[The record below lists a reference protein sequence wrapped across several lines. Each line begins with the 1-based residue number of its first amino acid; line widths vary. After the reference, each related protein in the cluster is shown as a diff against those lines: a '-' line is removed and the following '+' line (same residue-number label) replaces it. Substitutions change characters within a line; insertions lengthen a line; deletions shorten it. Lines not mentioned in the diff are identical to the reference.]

1 MTSEAFSAA
10 TPPVAWARLL
20 FTPERTRSLSQDL
33 WHSRQER
40 HVRPDG
46 SCEVSFPYS
55 DDPALLDDIL
65 LFGPDVEVLAPQVL
79 RLNVQRRL
87 LAAIGQYASGADPGI
102 FP

>member
-10 TPPVAWARLL
+10 TPPMAWARLL
-20 FTPERTRSLSQDL
+20 FTPERTRRLPQDL
-33 WHSRQER
+33 WHSRQES
-40 HVRPDG
+40 HLHPDG
-46 SCEVSFPYS
+46 SREVSFPYS

-65 LFGPDVEVLAPQVL
+65 LFGPDVEVLAPQAL

-87 LAAIGQYASGADPGI
+87 LAAIGRYASGADPGI